1 MCDLNSIRTVVLA
14 RRNELGLRQSD
25 LADRARVSL
34 PTIQKL
40 EQGRLGELGFSKLS
54 RILAVLGLEM
64 EIRPARAARP
74 MLDELRA
81 EDTDD

>member
-1 MCDLNSIRTVVLA
+1 MLDLNSIRTLVLT
-14 RRNELGLRQSD
+14 RRSELGIRQSD
-25 LADRARVSL
+25 LAQRARVSL

-54 RILAVLGLEM
+54 RILTVLGLELDV
-64 EIRPARAARP
+64 RPARAARP
-74 MLDELRA
+74 TLDELRA

>member
-1 MCDLNSIRTVVLA
+1 MLDLNSIRTIVLA
-14 RRNELGLRQSD
+14 RRNELGFRQSD
-25 LADRARVSL
+25 LAHRARVSL

-54 RILAVLGLEM
+54 RILAVLGMEM
-64 EIRPARAARP
+64 EVRPARAVRP
-74 MLDELRA
+74 TLDELRA